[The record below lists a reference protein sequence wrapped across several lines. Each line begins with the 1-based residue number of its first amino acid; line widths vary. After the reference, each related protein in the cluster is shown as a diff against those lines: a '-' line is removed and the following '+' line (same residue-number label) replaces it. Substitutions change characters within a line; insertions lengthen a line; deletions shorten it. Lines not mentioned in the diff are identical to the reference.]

1 MIRMQRFFFGQLL
14 RGTTHKLNNIL
25 AVIHGFSSLLLM
37 NESRDASEAEN
48 LEQMKS
54 AAKRASI
61 LGEQILAAG
70 GCSQV
75 TVTEVNTDGLVSGLE
90 SSMRKPFEERQIR
103 LEIVRDPELS
113 NISTDASRLR
123 DILIGLLENAAEAA
137 AETGGTARISFR
149 PSSSESSRLEIMVEN
164 TGPSIPD
171 MAAIYQPFFSTKQGD
186 HLGIGLTVVA
196 VLCGQLDIL
205 LAGASS
211 EGHTTF
217 ILSVPVA

>member
-1 MIRMQRFFFGQLL
+1 MVYLSPGIPKIPDHLSVLWEAKNSLTHRGWRSMIRMQRFFFGQLL

-90 SSMRKPFEERQIR
+90 SSHAKAFRGKT
-103 LEIVRDPELS
+103 DP
-113 NISTDASRLR
+113 
-123 DILIGLLENAAEAA
+123 IGNCA
-137 AETGGTARISFR
+137 
-149 PSSSESSRLEIMVEN
+149 
-164 TGPSIPD
+164 
-171 MAAIYQPFFSTKQGD
+171 
-186 HLGIGLTVVA
+186 
-196 VLCGQLDIL
+196 
-205 LAGASS
+205 
-211 EGHTTF
+211 
-217 ILSVPVA
+217 